1 MFSTAQIDMINGL
14 VAPMR
19 AEGFKYY
26 LAVSDN
32 LRDTSSDPDLYIYF
46 STEEIYAT
54 DLYQYHIP
62 GHSKVY
68 QIRTSNGSSYNNTG
82 ARIEVVDQELSQEL
96 TVSEVEFVSTN
107 ATSTQVTVLQPD
119 FTVGEVG
126 QYEMQGSM
134 LLIVCAFLLSFVWFK
149 IFRR

>member
-107 ATSTQVTVLQPD
+107 ATSTQVTVL
-119 FTVGEVG
+119 
-126 QYEMQGSM
+126 
-134 LLIVCAFLLSFVWFK
+134 
-149 IFRR
+149 